1 MVNYKIQAGGLGTVA
16 REAASMKSLLSR
28 QVGLSRHARFAGA
41 AVILLVAGC
50 TQPPSP
56 QPAAPLPPP
65 PAAPAFVSPPQP
77 PTPGET
83 LAQVLLPG
91 QTPVG
96 LPKPN
101 YDIRLLPGGE
111 NAATKLFDRLT
122 VGAKDVTPKN
132 FPGVVRRLPDG
143 TTLTYRFADG
153 HGSLPAILLNTPSVP
168 FHRIE
173 FPAQV
178 TMSRDGGG
186 GM

>member
-1 MVNYKIQAGGLGTVA
+1 MLNDRIQAGSLDTVA
-16 REAASMKSLLSR
+16 REAASVKSLLSR
-28 QVGLSRHARFAGA
+28 QAGLSRHARFAGA

-50 TQPPSP
+50 TQPPAP
-56 QPAAPLPPP
+56 QPPAPPPP

-83 LAQVLLPG
+83 LAQVLVPG

-101 YDIRLLPGGE
+101 FDIRLLPGGE
-111 NAATKLFDRLT
+111 TAATKLFDRLT

-143 TTLTYRFADG
+143 TTITYRFADG
-153 HGSLPAILLNTPSVP
+153 HGSLPAILLNTHSVP

-178 TMSRDGGG
+178 AMSRDGGG
-186 GM
+186 M